1 MRRDLLVPSRMR
13 LCSIL
18 LALVACSSPSSA
30 PKDAP
35 GPDASEVDGPPMRV
49 ACTNQLGTAM
59 SAEFG
64 RLDGVLVAI
73 VPPGNGN
80 CNGDASHIH
89 LQVKANS
96 AVYDISINVGEGA
109 MQDVHST
116 SRDMRM
122 PGPAWSEG
130 WHPAI
135 GNDYVALG
143 IHSTDLPLLTAAQL
157 TSNVMS
163 DLATANHISVFA
175 IGYGPDGGHLVHRN
189 GSGRDGLLITK
200 PLASSAHVRM
210 FSFSTQT
217 F

>member
-1 MRRDLLVPSRMR
+1 MTRAFLIAVV
-13 LCSIL
+13 
-18 LALVACSSPSSA
+18 LAACSDPGSMPE
-30 PKDAP
+30 DAAD
-35 GPDASEVDGPPMRV
+35 PDASEIDGPPTRV
-49 ACTNQLGTAM
+49 PCTNQLGTAM

-64 RLDGVLVAI
+64 RLDGVLVSI
-73 VPPGNGN
+73 VPAGNGG
-80 CNGDASHIH
+80 CNADSSHIH
-89 LQVKANS
+89 LQIKANN
-96 AVYDISINVGEGA
+96 AIYDIAVNVGVGA

-116 SRDMRM
+116 TREMRM
-122 PGPAWSEG
+122 PGPAWAEG

-143 IHSTDLPLLTAAQL
+143 VHAADIPLQTGSQLTADVTA
-157 TSNVMS
+157 
-163 DLATANHISVFA
+163 DLSTANHISVFA

-200 PLASSAHVRM
+200 PLASTAHVRL